1 MLTESDAPQ
10 LLTSGLRTEFMD
22 AYGKAKT
29 TEIYN
34 DVSMRITSTKAEEV
48 YDWLGSTPKMR
59 EWRDERA
66 PKGLLAHGFRLVNKD
81 FEATMSVKRTAIED
95 DQYGQIKIRARQ
107 LAVEAKRFFDEYMT
121 SVIELGTSQLGYDSQ
136 FFFDT
141 DHSEGVSGSQSNNF
155 VGAGYAITSAAT
167 AAAAMQEVY
176 TAMQNRLD
184 DSGKKRLVMP
194 THVMV
199 PSNLFFHFRN
209 ALDPAVLARAGA
221 TTLAEASMAGLLQ
234 IIVNPYLSTAAG
246 ANAPWYML
254 DLSQEIKPIVFQ
266 MRKEP
271 EFVPM
276 DKSDS
281 PDNFWRKEVYYGV
294 DWRGNFGYGD
304 WMLIARA
311 AGA

>member
-1 MLTESDAPQ
+1 MLTKSDVTN
-10 LLTSGLRTEFMD
+10 LMTSGLRTEFNQKY
-22 AYGKAKT
+22 ASAKT
-29 TEIYN
+29 TTIYQDVAMRIDSNKSEEIYN
-34 DVSMRITSTKAEEV
+34 
-48 YDWLGSTPKMR
+48 WLGATPKMR

-66 PKGLLAHGFRLVNKD
+66 PKGLLEHGFRLINKD
-81 FEATMSVKRTAIED
+81 FEATMSVHRNAVED

-121 SVIELGTSQLGYDSQ
+121 SVLELGTTELGYDGQ
-136 FFFDT
+136 YFFDT

-155 VGAGYAITSAAT
+155 VGTDYDITSAAD
-167 AAAAMQEVY
+167 AAAAMQIVY
-176 TAMQNRLD
+176 TAMTTRVD
-184 DSGKKRLVMP
+184 DSGKKNPITP

-221 TTLAEASMAGLLQ
+221 VTLAEASMAGLLQ
-234 IIVNPYLSTAAG
+234 LIVNPYLSTTAG
-246 ANAPWYML
+246 ANAPWFMM
-254 DLSQEIKPIVFQ
+254 DLSQEIKPLVFQ

-271 EFVPM
+271 EFVAKDDPK
-276 DKSDS
+276 DE
-281 PDNFWRKEVYYGV
+281 DNFWRKEMYYGV